1 MSVFK
6 TQAEEKGVNL
16 TSTTPEGLPQV
27 RADANKI
34 GWVLTNLISN
44 ALRFTPREGNI
55 HLSAESFGPYIQIS
69 VRDDGPGIPFEYQS
83 KIFDKFV
90 QVKSDK
96 ALGGSGLGLTIS
108 KEIVR
113 AHGGTIWV
121 DSIPER
127 GVLLL
132 SPCPLQN
139 HPSQRR
145 RNHERQVGFNC

>member
-1 MSVFK
+1 VSVFK
-6 TQAEEKGVNL
+6 TQAGEKGVSL
-16 TSTTPEGLPQV
+16 SYAAPEGLPHV

-121 DSIPER
+121 DSIPEK
-127 GVLLL
+127 GSTFTFTLPTAE
-132 SPCPLQN
+132 S
-139 HPSQRR
+139 SFTK
-145 RNHERQVGFNC
+145 EKES